1 MVHETEILAANRLI
15 CFDRAVV
22 SRSFFRGT
30 VGNLGHCAGAGSN
43 CGRRSMDDCH
53 LFKADKFDS
62 CTMNRSVT
70 DLDVT
75 FLRTHDGLLLLL
87 DSSKWK
93 LDRGKAYDVTLVAG
107 TRAVQVKALAENKSV
122 TIPLADRSLNER
134 MRIADVLEVR
144 GEGATLRVPL
154 DGSMAALGRLE
165 TCFEK
170 NSHTGVDSNPF
181 VAPSRKP

>member
-1 MVHETEILAANRLI
+1 MRWSVAISLVGLLAASTI
-15 CFDRAVV
+15 APAQDQTV
-22 SRSFFRGT
+22 T
-30 VGNLGHCAGAGSN
+30 VGPWTIATS
-43 CGRRSMDDCH
+43 
-53 LFKADKFDS
+53 FKAEKFDN
-62 CTMNRSVT
+62 CTMNRSVS
-70 DLDVT
+70 DLDIT
-75 FLRTHDGLLLLL
+75 FLRTRDGLLLLL

-93 LDRGKAYDVTLVAG
+93 LDRGKAYDVTLAAG
-107 TRAVQVKALAENKSV
+107 TRAIQVKALAENRSV

-170 NSHTGVDSNPF
+170 NNRTGVDSNPF